1 MSDSIGQGGAGTLL
15 AVVAALSMAGLVA
28 SAGLL
33 VVDRISLRSKLRD
46 IDDLYKLVD
55 VRDQELMLPFTDRVA
70 SPVFGLLTSLGH
82 RVSPAGRIEQMRL
95 MLRRAGR
102 PDADTDRYLAIRV
115 LSIIA
120 APVVAYAAWNLFA
133 GQGGMLRLACTGVA
147 VACCTVLPSRKLRAQ
162 VESREEKILRQLP
175 DIMDLLV
182 ICMEAGLGF
191 TAAVSRTVAHI
202 EGEMSDEFALALSE
216 MRVGA
221 SRAEALQGLGE
232 RVQIPEVRSF
242 VTAIRQADQ
251 FGISV
256 STVLRDQAEDMRI
269 ARKQAAQ
276 EKAMK
281 APVKMLIPM
290 VFCIFPPMFIIT
302 IGPAALSITGSGG
315 I

>member
-1 MSDSIGQGGAGTLL
+1 MSETFASGGTGMLL
-15 AVVAALSMAGLVA
+15 AIVAAFSFAGLVA
-28 SAGLL
+28 SAGFL
-33 VVDRISLRSKLRD
+33 VVDRISLRSKLRE

-55 VRDQELMLPFTDRVA
+55 VRDQELMLPFADRVA
-70 SPVFGLLTSLGH
+70 SPVLGLLTTVGK
-82 RVSPAGRIEQMRL
+82 RVSPAGRVEEMRL

-120 APVVAYAAWNLFA
+120 SPFVAYIAWNVA
-133 GQGGMLRLACTGVA
+133 SGQSAMLRMICTGLA
-147 VACCTVLPSRKLRAQ
+147 VACCTVLPSRKLRSQ

-191 TAAVSRTVAHI
+191 TAADSRTVTHI
-202 EGEMSDEFALALSE
+202 DGGMSDEFALALAE

-221 SRAEALQGLGE
+221 SRAEALQGLGD

-269 ARKQAAQ
+269 SRKQAAQ

-290 VFCIFPPMFIIT
+290 VFCIFPPMFIVT
-302 IGPAALSITGSGG
+302 IGPAALSITSSGV
-315 I
+315 

>member
-1 MSDSIGQGGAGTLL
+1 MSELLGAEGFGSIL
-15 AVVAALSMAGLVA
+15 AVLAALAGASVVA
-28 SAGLL
+28 TAGLL
-33 VVDRISLRSKLRD
+33 IVDRVSLRAQLRD

-70 SPVFGLLTSLGH
+70 NPALGLLARLGH
-82 RVSPAGRIEQMRL
+82 RFSPAGRVEQMRV

-102 PDADTDRYLAIRV
+102 PDLDTDRYLATRV
-115 LSIIA
+115 LSILA
-120 APVVAYAAWNLFA
+120 SPFVAYAAWNLA
-133 GQGGMLRLACTGVA
+133 EAQGGMIRLVCTALG
-147 VACCTVLPSRKLRAQ
+147 VACCTVLPSRRLRAQ
-162 VESREEKILRQLP
+162 VEKREASILRQLP

-191 TAAVSRTVAHI
+191 TSSVARTVEHI
-202 EGEMSDEFALALSE
+202 DGEMSDEFAMALAE

-221 SRAEALQGLGE
+221 SRSDALLGLAE
-232 RVQIPEVRSF
+232 RVHLPEVRSF

-251 FGISV
+251 FGVSV

-269 ARKQAAQ
+269 SRRQAAQ

-290 VFCIFPPMFIIT
+290 VFCIFPPMFIVV
-302 IGPAALSITGSGG
+302 IGPAALSMTASGM
-315 I
+315 

>member
-1 MSDSIGQGGAGTLL
+1 MSELAEGDLGTLL
-15 AVVAALSMAGLVA
+15 AVAAALSAGALVVT
-28 SAGLL
+28 AGLL
-33 VVDRISLRSKLRD
+33 VVDRVSLRTKLRE
-46 IDDLYKLVD
+46 IDDLYKLVG

-70 SPVFGLLTSLGH
+70 SPVLNVLTGLG
-82 RVSPAGRIEQMRL
+82 RRFSPVGRIEQMRI

-102 PDADTDRYLAIRV
+102 PDADTDRYLALRV

-133 GQGGMLRLACTGVA
+133 SRGGMLRIACTGVA
-147 VACCTVLPSRKLRAQ
+147 VACCTVLPSRKLRSQ
-162 VESREEKILRQLP
+162 VESREAMIRRQLP
-175 DIMDLLV
+175 DVMDLLV

-191 TAAVSRTVAHI
+191 TAAVSRAVTNI
-202 EGEMSDEFALALSE
+202 EGELSDELALALAE

-221 SRAEALQGLGE
+221 SRSDALLGLAD
-232 RVQIPEVRSF
+232 RVQLPEVRSF

-251 FGISV
+251 FGVSV

-269 ARKQAAQ
+269 SRKQAAQ

-290 VFCIFPPMFIIT
+290 VFCIFPPMFIVV
-302 IGPAALSITGSGG
+302 IGPAFLSISSSGF
-315 I
+315 

>member
-1 MSDSIGQGGAGTLL
+1 MSELFAQEGMGTIL
-15 AVVAALSMAGLVA
+15 AVMAAVSAAALVA
-28 SAGLL
+28 TAGLL
-33 VVDRISLRSKLRD
+33 VVDRVSLRTKLRE

-70 SPVFGLLTSLGH
+70 GPVLRLLTALGR
-82 RVSPAGRIEQMRL
+82 RVSPAGRVEQMRI

-115 LSIIA
+115 LSIMA

-133 GQGGMLRLACTGVA
+133 SQGGMLRLACTGVA
-147 VACCTVLPSRKLRAQ
+147 VACCTVLPSRKLRSQ
-162 VESREEKILRQLP
+162 VESREEKVLRQLP

-191 TAAVSRTVAHI
+191 TAAVARTVAHLD
-202 EGEMSDEFALALSE
+202 GEMSDEFALALAE

-221 SRAEALQGLGE
+221 SRSEALAGLAD

-242 VTAIRQADQ
+242 TSAIRQADQ

-269 ARKQAAQ
+269 SRKQKAQ

-290 VFCIFPPMFIIT
+290 VFCIFPPMFIVV
-302 IGPAALSITGSGG
+302 IGPAALSMTSSGG